1 VVVRGRLGVRPVVG
15 GAADEALLARVVVVV
30 AAREAEDARV
40 GRARPVDGG
49 RTADHV
55 LVDLRQT
62 QRVQLQRVHQVL
74 LQKSHHTE
82 GEFQVRVATAAIST
96 PDSDSSGGDYV

>member
-1 VVVRGRLGVRPVVG
+1 MLWVVVRWRLWVRPVVG

-49 RTADHV
+49 RAADHV
-55 LVDLRQT
+55 LMDLRQT

-74 LQKSHHTE
+74 LITKR
-82 GEFQVRVATAAIST
+82 GENLVLGCVGQAGLF
-96 PDSDSSGGDYV
+96 